1 VAINR
6 KAIILN
12 PLRQAYVLR
21 MMAGRQRMT
30 ISIDGIELNLF
41 VDVAGDVWAY
51 AEVVTPAIQR
61 FLSRIPLASDDD
73 DDSSS
78 SSDASAD
85 ALARDEQSSREP
97 KGLCSLADASES
109 TNSSA
114 GDGEPQAESQGDSAG
129 DPESTPDVQGED
141 ESSNGQSRD
150 SETAEQHPGSASS
163 SGDDDAE
170 ESVPDGQAER
180 DASAAASHAAEEATS
195 GALDSDAVQQRC
207 GDAVLAAGDGAPAS
221 ENIRRTFISKA
232 QLSRVPKPQ
241 HGGAFAQFADVELD
255 RAMIARAR
263 RAFRRMILG
272 GETKPGPRWNARAIA
287 VKTAGYLRSWSVD
300 DRRRESGRPALLI
313 LPDVSGSMGKL
324 SRSVIAFAVACYGT
338 LAEGDV
344 VCVSHSNAVPIEY
357 MPDRLSGMNYEQII
371 QQRNVRAIV
380 IAADH
385 DGENTFLELSHL
397 VPRVYWL
404 SPFGCNDM
412 ERPRIRDTRK
422 VLADWPEDIQ
432 RRVIYADGCGDPD
445 SCLTAMEM
453 MIQLGVRN

>member
-1 VAINR
+1 MAVNK

-12 PLRQAYVLR
+12 PLRQPYVLQT
-21 MMAGRQRMT
+21 MAGRQRMT

-61 FLSRIPLASDDD
+61 FLSRIPLAPADDD
-73 DDSSS
+73 LSSAG
-78 SSDASAD
+78 ASAD

-114 GDGEPQAESQGDSAG
+114 GDGEPQAESPCDSAG
-129 DPESTPDVQGED
+129 DPESPPENQGED
-141 ESSNGQSRD
+141 SSSNGSSRD

-163 SGDDDAE
+163 SGDDDGE
-170 ESVPDGQAER
+170 ESVPDGQPER
-180 DASAAASHAAEEATS
+180 DASSAASHAAEEATS

-207 GDAVLAAGDGAPAS
+207 ESVQSAGDGAPAS

-241 HGGAFAQFADVELD
+241 HGGVFAQFADVELD

-324 SRSVIAFAVACYGT
+324 SHSVIAFAIACYGT

-344 VCVSHSNAVPIEY
+344 VCVSHSNAVPVEY
-357 MPDRLSGMNYEQII
+357 MPDRLSGMDYEQII
-371 QQRNVRAIV
+371 RQRNVRAVV

-385 DGENTFLELSHL
+385 DGEETFFKLAHF
-397 VPRVYWL
+397 VPKVYWL
-404 SPFGCNDM
+404 SPFGCNQM
-412 ERPRIRDTRK
+412 EHPRLRDTAK
-422 VLADWPEDIQ
+422 VLADWPDDIRQ
-432 RRVIYADGCGDPD
+432 RVIYADGCGDPD
-445 SCLTAMEM
+445 SCLTALEM
-453 MIQLGVRN
+453 MI

>member
-1 VAINR
+1 MAINR

-73 DDSSS
+73 DESSS

-170 ESVPDGQAER
+170 ESVPDGQTER
-180 DASAAASHAAEEATS
+180 EASDAASHTAEEATS
-195 GALDSDAVQQRC
+195 GALDSNVQQRC
-207 GDAVLAAGDGAPAS
+207 ESVQSAGDGAPTS

-232 QLSRVPKPQ
+232 ELSHVPKLS
-241 HGGAFAQFADVELD
+241 HGGVFAQFSDVELD

-263 RAFRRMILG
+263 RAFRRMLLG

-287 VKTAGYLRSWSVD
+287 VKTAGYLRSWTVS

-313 LPDVSGSMGKL
+313 LPDVSGSMGRL
-324 SRSVIAFAVACYGT
+324 SSNVVAFAVACYGT
-338 LAEGDV
+338 LSEGDI
-344 VCVSHSNAVPIEY
+344 VCVTHSNGEPVEY
-357 MPDRLSGMNYEQII
+357 MPDMLSDMDYEQII
-371 QQRNVRAIV
+371 RQRNVRAIV

-385 DGENTFLELSHL
+385 DGEDTFFQLAHL

-404 SPFGCNDM
+404 SPFGCNQM

-422 VLADWPEDIQ
+422 VLARWPDGIRQ
-432 RRVIYADGCGDPD
+432 RVMYADGCGDPD

-453 MIQLGVRN
+453 MV